1 MSNAAALK
9 PGWEAEGWDEIRT
22 APKANAA
29 PAKDKLKEAMKAAGA
44 GTKSLGRKIT
54 DSSLYDWNAT
64 ARFLLSQIAVLR
76 MDEDSNYPDDAPPE
90 FKEDKVD
97 WCWMAQYKL
106 ALKIGKSESQVQ
118 RLITRFR
125 KDGVIFYR
133 DWIDD
138 NSVVHAEYKINE
150 KVLDAYQRPS
160 QSRDVDRPPRYK
172 VKRKANRGSF
182 STQNQPGRGV
192 EGDE

>member
-1 MSNAAALK
+1 MSISK
-9 PGWEAEGWDEIRT
+9 E
-22 APKANAA
+22 
-29 PAKDKLKEAMKAAGA
+29 KLKAVMKAAGTE
-44 GTKSLGRKIT
+44 GKSLGRKIT

-76 MDEDSNYPDDAPPE
+76 MDEDSNYPDDAPDD

-125 KDGVIFYR
+125 EDGVIFYR

-138 NSVVHAEYKINE
+138 HGVIHAEYKINE
-150 KVLDAYQRPS
+150 KLLDAYQRPS
-160 QSRDVDRPPRYK
+160 QNRDVERPPRYK
-172 VKRKANRGSF
+172 VKRGTNKGSF
-182 STQNQPGRGV
+182 STKNQPGKGNV
-192 EGDE
+192 DDE